1 VRVVCCYRPLE
12 ELDMTGLQRE
22 RCTMNRA
29 SVSVI
34 GARQVMDVV
43 MLMLMLTRERERDR
57 DNEAYDKK
65 SNKIQS
71 IHPACQCRCAQ
82 RGRCLCKCLSRAAM
96 RLAII
101 GGRLLLLV
109 VETWRSGGSVL
120 VGIREQVGMRGAVFD

>member
-1 VRVVCCYRPLE
+1 MYHESSECECDWCKTSDGRGDVDVDV
-12 ELDMTGLQRE
+12 DVDKRE
-22 RCTMNRA
+22 
-29 SVSVI
+29 
-34 GARQVMDVV
+34 
-43 MLMLMLTRERERDR
+43 R

-82 RGRCLCKCLSRAAM
+82 RKCLCKCLSRAAM